1 MSVETIRSIASLASP
16 EASGAVERV
25 GRASQGEAAGRAADG
40 GSFAD
45 SLAGAIQKVDQIQVD
60 ADVQAEKVAMGGG
73 NLHEMSLALEKAD
86 VAMRL
91 AMKVRN
97 KVVEAYQEIMRMSV

>member
-1 MSVETIRSIASLASP
+1 MSIETLRSIGGISP
-16 EASGAVERV
+16 ETGPGQVERAVGGSSASG
-25 GRASQGEAAGRAADG
+25 
-40 GSFAD
+40 FAQT
-45 SLAGAIQKVDQIQVD
+45 LGNALQKVEDIQMD
-60 ADVQAEKVAMGGG
+60 ADAQAEKVALGGG

-97 KVVEAYQEIMRMSV
+97 KLVEAYQEIMRMSV